1 VDAPQVS
8 RPLLER
14 AEVTRDWGIE
24 PVPQSQRKL
33 SGLDMAVLWG
43 DLGIGLLVLVTG
55 ALLVPGLGFGAAMSA
70 VILGSVIGVALLA
83 MGAAAG
89 ASHGIPTMVLLRPV
103 VGIRGSWLPSVL
115 NALQLVGWTAVEL
128 WAMSFVADLVA
139 ERVFGFSARGA
150 WLAIATIACTGLALW
165 GPVGVTRVW
174 MERFGAWV
182 ITGISIAVTVLVL
195 TNDGIGQALSS
206 SGTGGFPTFGP
217 ALDLVIAMPISW
229 WPLVADYARFADR
242 PRSAFLGTFGGYLVA
257 NVWLYA
263 LGALL
268 VLTAG
273 ADPSPAGIAAGVLAI
288 AGGSIAGVLF
298 LVGLLVGETDEAFAN
313 MYSGAVAIQNIAP
326 RVPYR
331 LLVVA
336 IAAIGAT
343 LAASLT
349 MERYEVFL
357 FLIGS
362 VFVPLFGVLAADH
375 FIVRRGVIETRDLYR
390 RGGGYWYTGGIRIG
404 SVVAWLMGV
413 LVYHWIVPTGP
424 ASWIDWVRGLI
435 GTPLSERFT
444 WLGASIPSFLVAFAV
459 ALVAGASQR
468 VSSRPT
474 DLSNQKR

>member
-1 VDAPQVS
+1 
-8 RPLLER
+8 
-14 AEVTRDWGIE
+14 
-24 PVPQSQRKL
+24 
-33 SGLDMAVLWG
+33 M
-43 DLGIGLLVLVTG
+43 
-55 ALLVPGLGFGAAMSA
+55 
-70 VILGSVIGVALLA
+70 
-83 MGAAAG
+83 
-89 ASHGIPTMVLLRPV
+89 
-103 VGIRGSWLPSVL
+103 
-115 NALQLVGWTAVEL
+115 
-128 WAMSFVADLVA
+128 
-139 ERVFGFSARGA
+139 
-150 WLAIATIACTGLALW
+150 
-165 GPVGVTRVW
+165 TRVW

-182 ITGISIAVTVLVL
+182 ITGISIAVTLLVL

-229 WPLVADYARFADR
+229 WPLVADYARFANR

-313 MYSGAVAIQNIAP
+313 MYSGAVALQNIAP

-331 LLVVA
+331 VLVVA

-343 LAASLT
+343 LAAFLT

-404 SVVAWLMGV
+404 SVVAWFLGV

-424 ASWIDWVRGLI
+424 AAWIDWVRGLI

-459 ALVAGASQR
+459 ALVAGATQR
-468 VSSRPT
+468 VSARPT

>member
-1 VDAPQVS
+1 MVET
-8 RPLLER
+8 LLER
-14 AEVTRDWGIE
+14 VGVTRDWGID
-24 PVPQSQRKL
+24 PVPPSQRKL

-55 ALLVPGLGFGAAMSA
+55 GLLVPGLGFGAAMIA
-70 VILGSVIGVALLA
+70 VILGSVVGVTLLA

-89 ASHGIPTMVLLRPV
+89 AAVGVPTMVLLRPV
-103 VGIRGSWLPSVL
+103 LGVRGSWLPTTL

-139 ERVFGFSARGA
+139 ARIFGFSARGV
-150 WLAIATIACTGLALW
+150 WLAIATIACTALALW
-165 GPVGVTRVW
+165 GPVGVTRIW
-174 MERFGAWV
+174 MEKFGAWV
-182 ITGISIAVTVLVL
+182 ITGISVAVTFLVL
-195 TNDGIGQALSS
+195 TSDGIGSAVSS
-206 SGTGGFPTFGP
+206 SGAGGFPTFGP

-242 PRSAFLGTFGGYLVA
+242 PRSAFFGTFGGYLVA

-288 AGGSIAGVLF
+288 AGGSIAGILF

-313 MYSGAVAIQNIAP
+313 MYSGAVALQNIAP

-331 LLVVA
+331 VLVVA
-336 IAAIGAT
+336 IAGIGAV

-375 FIVRRGVIETRDLYR
+375 FVVRRGHIDARDLYR
-390 RGGGYWYTGGIRIG
+390 SSGGYWYTGGVRIG
-404 SVVAWLMGV
+404 SLVAWLLGA

-424 ASWIDWVRGLI
+424 TWWTDWVRGI
-435 GTPLSERFT
+435 VEIPLSERFT

-459 ALVAGASQR
+459 ALVVGSSQR

-474 DLSNQKR
+474 DLSAPER

>member
-1 VDAPQVS
+1 VET
-8 RPLLER
+8 LLER
-14 AEVTRDWGIE
+14 VEVTRDWGIE
-24 PVPQSQRKL
+24 PVPPSQRKL

-55 ALLVPGLGFGAAMSA
+55 GLLVPGLGFGAAMIA
-70 VILGSVIGVALLA
+70 VILGSIVGVTLLA

-89 ASHGIPTMVLLRPV
+89 AGVGVPTMVLLRPV
-103 VGIRGSWLPSVL
+103 LGVRGSWLPTAL

-139 ERVFGFSARGA
+139 ARVFGFSERGV
-150 WLAIATIACTGLALW
+150 WLAIATIACTALALW

-182 ITGISIAVTVLVL
+182 ITGISVAVTFLVL
-195 TNDGIGQALSS
+195 TSEGIGSAVSS
-206 SGTGGFPTFGP
+206 SGAGGFPTFGP

-288 AGGSIAGVLF
+288 AGGSIAGILF
-298 LVGLLVGETDEAFAN
+298 LVGLLVGETDEAFAD
-313 MYSGAVAIQNIAP
+313 MYSGAVALQNIAP

-336 IAAIGAT
+336 IATIGAA

-375 FIVRRGVIETRDLYR
+375 FVLRRGHVEARDLYR
-390 RGGGYWYTGGIRIG
+390 SSGAYWYTGGIRIG
-404 SVVAWLMGV
+404 SLVAWLLGA

-424 ASWIDWVRGLI
+424 TWWTDWVRGI
-435 GTPLSERFT
+435 VETPLSERFT

-459 ALVAGASQR
+459 ALVVGSSQR

-474 DLSNQKR
+474 DLSAPER

>member
-1 VDAPQVS
+1 VGT
-8 RPLLER
+8 LLER
-14 AEVTRDWGIE
+14 VEVTRDWGIE
-24 PVPQSQRKL
+24 PVPRSQRKL
-33 SGLDMAVLWG
+33 SGFDMAVLWG

-55 ALLVPGLGFGAAMSA
+55 ALLVPALGFGAAMIA
-70 VILGSVIGVALLA
+70 VILGSIVGVTLLA

-89 ASHGIPTMVLLRPV
+89 AGLGVPTMVLLRPV
-103 VGIRGSWLPSVL
+103 LGIRGSWLPSTL

-139 ERVFGFSARGA
+139 ERIFGLSARWV
-150 WLAIATIACTGLALW
+150 WLTIATIACTALALW
-165 GPVGVTRVW
+165 GPVGVTRFW

-182 ITGISIAVTVLVL
+182 IIGISVAVTFLVL
-195 TNDGIGQALSS
+195 TSEGIGSALSS

-242 PRSAFLGTFGGYLVA
+242 PRSAFIGTFGGYLVA

-268 VLTAG
+268 VLTAQ

-288 AGGSIAGVLF
+288 AGGSIAGILF

-313 MYSGAVAIQNIAP
+313 MYSGAVALQNIAP

-331 LLVVA
+331 VLVVA
-336 IAAIGAT
+336 IAGIGAA

-375 FIVRRGVIETRDLYR
+375 FVVRRGHIEAGDLYR
-390 RGGGYWYTGGIRIG
+390 SSGAYWYTRGIRIG
-404 SVVAWLMGV
+404 SLVAWLLGA

-424 ASWIDWVRGLI
+424 TWWTDWVRDI
-435 GTPLSERFT
+435 VETPLSERFT
-444 WLGASIPSFLVAFAV
+444 WLGASVPSFLVAFAV
-459 ALVAGASQR
+459 ALVVGSSQR

-474 DLSNQKR
+474 DLSVPER